1 MTSTVETIGP
11 VEMLR
16 EQPVTEAVWGCATYF
31 FEITHPGA
39 GAVVEWTYRAVQAV
53 LSAQPVETGTGY
65 DLTVDLLPTPVSDLC
80 FAFRIRDL
88 PPGATLL
95 PDGGLMLDVSFFA
108 MSDET
113 AEPARPWHDY
123 RSRIASTEP
132 DAVLEHVVVRPA
144 GTPLTALADAGRDTT
159 RWALRVALDRT
170 GMLQA
175 LGMRRGD
182 APN

>member
-1 MTSTVETIGP
+1 METIGP

-53 LSAQPVETGTGY
+53 LSAQPVQTGTGF
-65 DLTVDLLPTPVSDLC
+65 DLTVDLLPTPVGDLS

-95 PDGGLMLDVSFFA
+95 PDGGLILDVSFFA
-108 MSDET
+108 LTDEE

-132 DAVLEHVVVRPA
+132 DAVLEHVVVCSP
-144 GTPLTALADAGRDTT
+144 GTPLTALTGTDRDTT
-159 RWALRVALDRT
+159 RWALRVALDHDGT
-170 GMLQA
+170 LQA

>member
-1 MTSTVETIGP
+1 MNSTVETIGP

-53 LSAQPVETGTGY
+53 LSAQPVEPGTGY
-65 DLTVDLLPTPVSDLC
+65 DLTVDLLPTPVDDLS

-88 PPGATLL
+88 PTGATLL
-95 PDGGLMLDVSFFA
+95 PAGGLILDVSFFA
-108 MSDET
+108 VSGDDT
-113 AEPARPWHDY
+113 RPWHDY
-123 RSRIASTEP
+123 RSRVASTDP
-132 DAVLEHVVVRPA
+132 DEILEHVVVREP
-144 GTPLTALADAGRDTT
+144 GTPLTALLGAGRDTT
-159 RWALRVALDRT
+159 RWALRVALDHS
-170 GMLQA
+170 GVLQA

-182 APN
+182 APS